1 VKILVCGSRTWISEE
16 PIRRIL
22 SKLPTGTVVVH
33 GGANGADIITGKI
46 AKELGLEVREYP
58 VPQEEWNKVGK
69 AAGVLRNERML
80 KSEHPDADGVIIDK
94 AFAFST
100 DFENSRGT
108 RDMVSRLWKVK
119 IRTEI
124 LFPIKIIK

>member
-1 VKILVCGSRTWISEE
+1 MKILVCGSRTWTSEE

-22 SKLPTGTVVVH
+22 SKLPKDTAIVH
-33 GGANGADIITGKI
+33 GGARGADSIAGRI

-58 VPQEEWNKVGK
+58 VPQEEWDKVGK

-80 KSEHPDADGVIIDK
+80 KSEHPDGDGVLIDK
-94 AFAFST
+94 AFAFSV
-100 DFENSRGT
+100 DFENSKGT
-108 RDMVSRLWKVK
+108 RDMVERLWKAK

-124 LFPIKIIK
+124 LFT

>member
-1 VKILVCGSRTWISEE
+1 MKILVCGSRTWISEE

-33 GGANGADIITGKI
+33 GAAHGADTIAGKI
-46 AKELGLEVREYP
+46 AKELGLEVREYS
-58 VPQEEWNKVGK
+58 VPQEEWGKVGK

-80 KSEHPDADGVIIDK
+80 KSEHPDEDGVIIDK

-100 DFENSRGT
+100 DFENKGT
-108 RDMVSRLWKVK
+108 RDMVSRLWKAK

-124 LFPIKIIK
+124 LFPIEIKKR